1 MNKNPQETQ
10 DTEILETVNHA
21 TKYGAQLAI
30 VEKDFAQLFENS
42 DMKKHLATLKRKYG
56 GLKIESLEDIE
67 TYEEIKKAISVVRP
81 LRTSTDKKRKEINKE
96 AKQFIDTVNSMGAKI
111 QEEIAKIEDNLW
123 IQREKFEKLQEEAK
137 EKAEREAKEKLDNRV
152 KELIENGL
160 RFDGFGYSI
169 NDINV
174 GIQFIQ
180 ELPDAEYET
189 FLGKVKI
196 QNELNIA
203 EIKRKD
209 DEAKEFQK
217 IQDQLRLENE
227 KKAKAL
233 QEQEDAINA
242 KLKAIEDAEKELER
256 KVKEQQELKEKQER
270 EAKEQADRELLA
282 DRAKP
287 FQDLGFIYNFNSS
300 QWSLQI
306 GQKAWTITAHTLL
319 SNEYD
324 FEEIKAQIE
333 VATKAENERL
343 AELENQ
349 KILNARYND
358 RKNELIELGFIQN
371 GENSWFCNDIDFGLS
386 TTDINSMTE
395 SYWYEFTNEAKAK
408 WTMHNEKKR
417 LAKLSEQQLFN
428 EYISKIKAIEVPKLT
443 DPMLLGL
450 INKILDVIK

>member
-1 MNKNPQETQ
+1 MNNTQETQ
-10 DTEILETVNHA
+10 DTEAIEIKTLSLVDA
-21 TKYGAQLAI
+21 TLQTAKASFAELVKESSVDKRAKELKAQL
-30 VEKDFAQLFENS
+30 
-42 DMKKHLATLKRKYG
+42 
-56 GLKIESLEDIE
+56 
-67 TYEEIKKAISVVRP
+67 KKA
-81 LRTSTDKKRKEINKE
+81 EIN
-96 AKQFIDTVNSMGAKI
+96 G
-111 QEEIAKIEDNLW
+111 IEDNKGYALVKM
-123 IQREKFEKLQEEAK
+123 ISRDASKIRIAIEKRRKELKSDIITAGKNIDALANEYQSLINPIENDADAKLLIIDNAVKEAK